1 MERVVT
7 VAAACAAVSI
17 LAVWPGTAVAARTI
31 DYVSINDGP
40 PPVEICPGDRIQV
53 QLVVTLSGESTW
65 GSTAYTLGAQAPVC
79 INHENYGPGG
89 GTVDVWF
96 DFWPAQNG
104 PLDLVIRAYPGEDP
118 NEPGCEG
125 PSTEVVIPAA
135 IVVLDADGDGVC
147 DPNDLCPDT
156 PECAVVDPNGCP
168 IDSDGDGVP
177 NGCDQC
183 PNTPGC
189 AVVDANGCPIDSD
202 GDGVPNGCDQCPGTP
217 DCADPVDPNG
227 CPTDSDGDGVV
238 DGCDDCPGT
247 PDCADPVDP
256 NGCPTDSDGDGVVD
270 GCDDCPNT
278 PGCADPVDAN
288 GCPSDS
294 DGDGVVDGCDQCPQ
308 TAADDPVDADG
319 CSTADD
325 DGDGVTN
332 DDDECPDTPTCATAV
347 DDDGCGI
354 DANGDDVIDGCEP
367 PPQEIPDELR
377 CCCGETG
384 SVSVL
389 GLAVGLLLMGRFGG
403 YRRRV

>member
-1 MERVVT
+1 MERVAT
-7 VAAACAAVSI
+7 VVAACAAVSI
-17 LAVWPGTAVAARTI
+17 LAAWPGAADAARTV
-31 DYVSINDGP
+31 DQVSINDDP
-40 PPVEICPGDRIQV
+40 WQTIICPGERIQV
-53 QLVVTLSGESTW
+53 QVVVSLTGEDEW
-65 GSTAYTLGAQAPVC
+65 GSTAYKVGDGDWVCHNHDNYDSGDTQPV
-79 INHENYGPGG
+79 
-89 GTVDVWF
+89 
-96 DFWPAQNG
+96 DFWFEFWTDQTG
-104 PLDLVIRAYPGEDP
+104 PLDLVIRAYPAEEFDEP
-118 NEPGCEG
+118 SCDDNEPF
-125 PSTEVVIPAA
+125 TEVVIPAA

-168 IDSDGDGVP
+168 IDSDGDGVA

-183 PNTPGC
+183 PDTPEC
-189 AVVDANGCPIDSD
+189 AVVDPNGCPIDSD
-202 GDGVPNGCDQCPGTP
+202 GDGLPNGCDQCPGTP

-238 DGCDDCPGT
+238 DGCDDCPG
-247 PDCADPVDP
+247 
-256 NGCPTDSDGDGVVD
+256 
-270 GCDDCPNT
+270 T

-389 GLAVGLLLMGRFGG
+389 GLAVGLLLMARFGG
-403 YRRRV
+403 YRRHG